1 MTKKNKENDTSTF
14 PIKFECIVLC
24 MYTGTYTHDFDLT
37 LGVMHSN
44 QLIDTKL
51 NSYILYKIKFSMI

>member
-1 MTKKNKENDTSTF
+1 
-14 PIKFECIVLC
+14 